1 MACCNPCTCP
11 PKFYTATPCCEKDA
25 GSLGVLFCFFSKPR
39 CKFTGQLYE
48 QTVIC
53 PWHWCEKRKQKVHS
67 VGSKENLVCGALF
80 GCLGNFFAFLTL
92 FILLGSAYLRRDGNQ
107 AFKGIVSAGITYA
120 GIGVSI
126 GSGGIAAIP
135 AIIATALLL
144 IMVPTLI
151 DWFFVGRSDEAYAE
165 PCFKFCSMCPF
176 FGKMGVDPEALRS
189 GAE

>member
-1 MACCNPCTCP
+1 
-11 PKFYTATPCCEKDA
+11 
-25 GSLGVLFCFFSKPR
+25 V
-39 CKFTGQLYE
+39 
-48 QTVIC
+48 
-53 PWHWCEKRKQKVHS
+53 RKEEAK
-67 VGSKENLVCGALF
+67 GALCGVEGELSLWCSF
-80 GCLGNFFAFLTL
+80 RLPRQLLAFLTL

-144 IMVPTLI
+144 IMVPTFI